1 MKDMFCIKSL
11 FIIFFKKKKTP
22 FSYFKYVNNYLEK
35 KNNCCLALLGNTN
48 V

>member
-11 FIIFFKKKKTP
+11 FIFFFLKKTP
-22 FSYFKYVNNYLEK
+22 FSYFKYVNNYLEI

>member
-35 KNNCCLALLGNTN
+35 KKQLLFGIIRKY
-48 V
+48 